1 MLLQP
6 CFQALEDQG
15 EDMEAASVAA
25 VASAAASED
34 LHASLETQ
42 LRGAR
47 ADIGRLQ
54 SELKRLKAAAETAPT
69 SIAVA
74 TSPVGRDLPSAEE
87 QQQLQNQLHASEAQ
101 CKKLQ
106 AEVTQLRASTAAES
120 PVSRD
125 GSQTASVSGRS
136 TGARGPLPNGLGPGL
151 CTTAPCLPENPYQD
165 HGCCQVAG
173 ICCIAH
179 NKSCLADD

>member
-1 MLLQP
+1 
-6 CFQALEDQG
+6 
-15 EDMEAASVAA
+15 MEAASAAA

-54 SELKRLKAAAETAPT
+54 SELKRLKAAAETAT
-69 SIAVA
+69 ASIAVA
-74 TSPVGRDLPSAEE
+74 SSPLGRDLPSAEAH
-87 QQQLQNQLHASEAQ
+87 QQLQIQLDASEAQ
-101 CKKLQ
+101 CKRLQ
-106 AEVTQLRASTAAES
+106 AEVTQLRASTAAEVES

-136 TGARGPLPNGLGPGL
+136 AGTRGLLPNGLGPGWFPQRTL
-151 CTTAPCLPENPYQD
+151 LT
-165 HGCCQVAG
+165 
-173 ICCIAH
+173 
-179 NKSCLADD
+179 